1 MPKQD
6 YFDKGQL
13 TDLSYLIL
21 LVLIKPRHGY
31 IIMNEII
38 NLTEDK
44 VKIGPASL
52 YTTLRKL
59 TEAGYIHLKENQEN
73 RKTYQI
79 TEHGMDILQIEIDK
93 RQKLADYGKKALEE
107 ASYEEK
113 K

>member
-13 TDLSYLIL
+13 TDLTYLIL

-31 IIMNEII
+31 VIMNEI
-38 NLTEDK
+38 NMLTEGG

-59 TEAGYIHLKENQEN
+59 TESDYIQLKDSQEN

-79 TEHGMDILQIEIDK
+79 TERGMDILRIEIDK

-107 ASYEEK
+107 VV
-113 K
+113 